1 MESVTIG
8 SRRVGAGAPAY
19 IIAEAGSNHDR
30 KLDQALRL
38 IDAAVEA
45 GADAVKFQTFSAE
58 KIQARTRDRAAYLD
72 SLVEKGRS
80 MQDLFRELEL
90 PREWHEKLAMSA
102 RACGLDFISTP
113 FDEEAVDLL
122 DSLGVPAIKIA
133 SFELWHLPLIR
144 HAARTGRPLILSTG
158 MANMGD
164 VEDALEAAR
173 SEGNDQII
181 LLHCAISY
189 PPAWKDLN
197 LRAIPTMAAAFR
209 VPVGYSD
216 HSPGHTADVVAVT
229 LGASAIEKHF
239 TIDKS
244 LPGPDHPFALDPRE
258 LTEMVRAIREAE
270 ASLGSGEKRRAAAEE
285 ELYRVA
291 RRSLFAAVDI
301 PKGTVITREMLA
313 VLRPGTGLKPRY
325 LEVVVGRVARADI
338 RASDPITWEVV

>member
-1 MESVTIG
+1 MDAVKIG
-8 SRRVGAGAPAY
+8 SRTVGAGAPAY
-19 IIAEAGSNHDR
+19 LIAEAGLNHDR

-38 IDAAVEA
+38 IDVAAEA

-58 KIQARTRDRAAYLD
+58 KIQARTRDRASYLD
-72 SLVEKGRS
+72 TLVEKGRS
-80 MQDLFRELEL
+80 MQDLFRDLEL
-90 PREWHEKLAMSA
+90 PREWHEALAKHA
-102 RACGLDFISTP
+102 RERGLDFLSTP

-122 DSLGVPAIKIA
+122 ETLDVPAIKIA

-164 VEDALEAAR
+164 IEDALDAAR
-173 SEGNDQII
+173 SEGNERIV

-197 LRAIPTMAAAFR
+197 LRAIPTMAAAFH

-229 LGASAIEKHF
+229 LGAAAIEKHF

-244 LPGPDHPFALDPRE
+244 LPGPDHPFALDPGE
-258 LTEMVRAIREAE
+258 LAAMVRAIREAE
-270 ASLGSGEKRRAAAEE
+270 ASLGTGEKRRAEAEA

-301 PKGTVITREMLA
+301 PKGTVIERSMIA
-313 VLRPGTGLKPRY
+313 VLRPGTGLKPRD
-325 LEVVVGRVARADI
+325 LDLVVGRVARADI
-338 RASDPITWEVV
+338 RANDPITWEIV

>member
-1 MESVTIG
+1 MDAVKIG
-8 SRRVGAGAPAY
+8 SRTVGAGAPAY
-19 IIAEAGSNHDR
+19 LIAEAGSNHDR

-38 IDAAVEA
+38 IDVAAEA

-58 KIQARTRDRAAYLD
+58 KIQARTRDRASYLD
-72 SLVEKGRS
+72 TLVEKGRS
-80 MQDLFRELEL
+80 MQDLFRDLEL
-90 PREWHEKLAMSA
+90 PREWHEALAKHA
-102 RACGLDFISTP
+102 RERGLDFLSTP

-122 DSLGVPAIKIA
+122 ETLDVPAIKIA
-133 SFELWHLPLIR
+133 SFELWHLPLVR

-164 VEDALEAAR
+164 IEDALDAAR
-173 SEGNDQII
+173 SEGNERIV

-197 LRAIPTMAAAFR
+197 LRAIPTMAAAFH

-229 LGASAIEKHF
+229 LGAAAIEKHF

-244 LPGPDHPFALDPRE
+244 LPGPDHPFALDPGE
-258 LTEMVRAIREAE
+258 LAAMVRAIREAE
-270 ASLGSGEKRRAAAEE
+270 ASLGTGEKRRAEAEA

-301 PKGTVITREMLA
+301 PKGTVIERSMIA
-313 VLRPGTGLKPRY
+313 VLRPGTGLKPRD
-325 LEVVVGRVARADI
+325 LDLVVGRVARADI
-338 RASDPITWEVV
+338 RANDPITWEIV